1 VTRGDISAGIQT
13 GFCGDTGGGWSE
25 GTLVAHPLQL
35 HRVPEDVPDEAAV
48 SIEPL
53 ACAVHAALRASPGPE
68 ETTLVVGAGSVGLF
82 VVAALRN
89 LTSAGRILCVAKHA
103 RQREEALRLGASEV
117 VHPRETYG
125 WLPQALG
132 AEVQR
137 PELGKPVVIGG
148 ADVTFECVGAS
159 GTIEDATR
167 LTRPEGVVALVGM
180 PAARTSLD
188 LTPLWHGEVTLAGT
202 YAYGIEEY
210 RGERITSF
218 ELALRLAP
226 EIRLETMIGP
236 RFGLRQYREAI
247 SAARAAGREG
257 HVKVVFDHRG
267 AA

>member
-1 VTRGDISAGIQT
+1 
-13 GFCGDTGGGWSE
+13 
-25 GTLVAHPLQL
+25 
-35 HRVPEDVPDEAAV
+35 
-48 SIEPL
+48 
-53 ACAVHAALRASPGPE
+53 VH
-68 ETTLVVGAGSVGLF
+68 
-82 VVAALRN
+82 
-89 LTSAGRILCVAKHA
+89 
-103 RQREEALRLGASEV
+103 
-117 VHPRETYG
+117 
-125 WLPQALG
+125 
-132 AEVQR
+132 R

-180 PAARTSLD
+180 PAARSSLD

-226 EIRLETMIGP
+226 EIGLETMVGP

-267 AA
+267 TA